1 MKNEKKKTRKSC
13 EIDEWIYTHTRK
25 KARILKLT
33 QVITVKI
40 HSFSSLKMVI
50 NKNEK
55 YLSA

>member
-1 MKNEKKKTRKSC
+1 MYEEHTK
-13 EIDEWIYTHTRK
+13 EIDEWIHTRVK

-33 QVITVKI
+33 QVIAVKI
-40 HSFSSLKMVI
+40 RNFSSPKMVI